1 MIDEL
6 IADYKTLC
14 MDVTGLIDRTG
25 YKVDFVRERL
35 KMSKAGFYHKRKKG
49 NFSPD
54 ELLTIVKLIRL
65 DEMEDEIFAGLIDK
79 HKDDELLSA
88 KETKK
93 LILG

>member
-1 MIDEL
+1 MIAEF
-6 IADYKTLC
+6 IEDYKMLC
-14 MDVTGLIDRTG
+14 MDVTGLISKTG

-54 ELLTIVKLIRL
+54 ELLEIVKLIRL
-65 DEMEDEIFAGLIDK
+65 DEIEDKIFGELVAK
-79 HKDDELLSA
+79 HKNDELLSA
-88 KETKK
+88 KETRK